1 MSAFTDEY
9 MEHIIFTFFYGLKVK
24 RSYWWERFRRWPRYF
39 FWRWPRLFWHWTA
52 SSAVR
57 GTVKGKSRWHI
68 IMASCDCV
76 TFDDTSSSAIMWR
89 LNFIRWKPKSFSL
102 FKMAWAL
109 QRKRETLEIVT
120 MVNLGTLFSS
130 LPCGALRGKNSD
142 VSLPFHHHWC
152 QDIAIDII
160 VIIIDDKIII
170 AIPIVTN
177 LEVVEAVLIYIVK
190 LFPDP
195 VDYFRLK
202 SMSSTRF
209 LIPARHLWMKRHQTW
224 SRDRLPDGIVG
235 HGVYVHVVHRGSW
248 VCQTWPSSLWS
259 GWTGNTCPGSLKKVA
274 SRILRTV

>member
-1 MSAFTDEY
+1 
-9 MEHIIFTFFYGLKVK
+9 
-24 RSYWWERFRRWPRYF
+24 
-39 FWRWPRLFWHWTA
+39 
-52 SSAVR
+52 
-57 GTVKGKSRWHI
+57 
-68 IMASCDCV
+68 MASCVFV

-130 LPCGALRGKNSD
+130 LPCGALRGKNSH

-160 VIIIDDKIII
+160 VIIIDNKIII
-170 AIPIVTN
+170 AIPIVPN

-235 HGVYVHVVHRGSW
+235 HGVYMHVVHRGSW

-259 GWTGNTCPGSLKKVA
+259 GGTGNTCTGSLKKVA